1 MPPSGSPP
9 PCKTEDVQPVPAF
22 DLGAQHRALSK
33 ELHDAV
39 DRVLAS
45 GSFILGAE
53 GAALEKEIA
62 AYLGVREAVGCAS
75 GTDALHLALR
85 AAEIG
90 VGDEVITSA
99 FSFIATAEAVLH
111 TGATPVLADI
121 DPASFTLAPESVEQ
135 ALSDKTR
142 AILAV
147 HLYGH
152 PADMD
157 ALAQLAERHRLIL
170 VEDCAQAF
178 GARYRERFAGALSL
192 AGCHSFYPSK
202 NLGACGDAGM
212 ITTDDADFAQ
222 QLRQL
227 RHHGSADGTGH
238 EIIGYNSR
246 LDEIQAAIL
255 RVKLRHIDDFN
266 RKRCTL
272 AALYTRTLQEQLQT
286 PVCAAGCEHVF
297 NQYTIVCEQRD
308 AVAATLAEQGIGSR
322 IYYPTPLSEEAAL
335 RGVCRSVDCTQA
347 ARVARQCLS
356 LPMFPE
362 LTEQDALRVA
372 AATLRALH

>member
-1 MPPSGSPP
+1 
-9 PCKTEDVQPVPAF
+9 
-22 DLGAQHRALSK
+22 
-33 ELHDAV
+33 
-39 DRVLAS
+39 
-45 GSFILGAE
+45 
-53 GAALEKEIA
+53 
-62 AYLGVREAVGCAS
+62 
-75 GTDALHLALR
+75 
-85 AAEIG
+85 
-90 VGDEVITSA
+90 
-99 FSFIATAEAVLH
+99 
-111 TGATPVLADI
+111 
-121 DPASFTLAPESVEQ
+121 
-135 ALSDKTR
+135 
-142 AILAV
+142 
-147 HLYGH
+147 
-152 PADMD
+152 
-157 ALAQLAERHRLIL
+157 
-170 VEDCAQAF
+170 
-178 GARYRERFAGALSL
+178 
-192 AGCHSFYPSK
+192 
-202 NLGACGDAGM
+202 M